1 MWAVVKFASST
12 NILILIRN
20 DQILSHTNVSHT
32 KKNLTTR
39 CKIQYILFIS
49 TITHSYFH
57 RSKLPLCWV
66 RWHCLGVC
74 ISAGKLLILSFVYL
88 FIWLIQ
94 PWQHPYRCT
103 SKVVVF
109 LTLSQ
114 RRYFIIRGILVHELL
129 KENYAQEWV
138 SAAILSTLFQRSVGL
153 RELRMWLDRFYV
165 KAVGNRQVSNKN
177 CTKRLYSG
185 TCIKGHRIKRSLCI
199 EWSVVKVPKVVVT
212 LLLNPT
218 GLFVLSSTCIER
230 SVKAEPLKYNRK
242 KILSTFINPCLSLE
256 ISVFERVFVRSPWW
270 ALVLVHKLTAWN
282 GVFNRFITPP
292 YRGTC
297 TRQ

>member
-1 MWAVVKFASST
+1 MGCCEVCFVYKYLDFNQKRPNTFAHQC
-12 NILILIRN
+12 IA
-20 DQILSHTNVSHT
+20 H

-49 TITHSYFH
+49 TITDSYFH

-103 SKVVVF
+103 SKVVEF

-165 KAVGNRQVSNKN
+165 KAVGNRQVSIKN

-185 TCIKGHRIKRSLCI
+185 TCIKGHHRPEC
-199 EWSVVKVPKVVVT
+199 
-212 LLLNPT
+212 
-218 GLFVLSSTCIER
+218 
-230 SVKAEPLKYNRK
+230 Y
-242 KILSTFINPCLSLE
+242 CLS
-256 ISVFERVFVRSPWW
+256 RH
-270 ALVLVHKLTAWN
+270 VLAVP
-282 GVFNRFITPP
+282 I
-292 YRGTC
+292 
-297 TRQ
+297 